1 MADRDP
7 THIGQ
12 VRHVLGS
19 TVTVALD
26 NDLAGTAPIY
36 RGRLQS
42 IGQIGSLVRIPQ
54 GVVDLI
60 ASVDLVGIAELAGPD
75 RAG

>member
-1 MADRDP
+1 MSMSDQDP
-7 THIGQ
+7 TYIGK

-26 NDLAGTAPIY
+26 NELAGTAPIF

-54 GVVDLI
+54 GIVDLI
-60 ASVDLVGIAELAGPD
+60 ASVDLG
-75 RAG
+75 R